1 MYNRY
6 IPEENYQPVES
17 GQAQTERQYS
27 NQRPGNRQAG
37 GPFSF
42 LSGLLGGTK
51 NAGGAGILE
60 RLGLQNL
67 DSGDILLLLILFYLF
82 RETEDEE
89 WLIILALMFVMGLG

>member
-6 IPEENYQPVES
+6 IPEENFQPVET
-17 GQAQTERQYS
+17 GQPSPQPQG
-27 NQRPGNRQAG
+27 QRNGNNWGG

-42 LSGLLGGTK
+42 LNGLLGRTK

-82 RETEDEE
+82 RETGDEE
-89 WLIILALMFVMGLG
+89 WLIILALMFLMGLD